1 MKKAEIEKCFNATKQ
16 EVLKKFQNSLEETI
30 KKELMKFAD
39 ENNKI
44 NSMDLAA
51 FAYTNALTTS
61 VKVNSEITLN
71 TLIKMF
77 ADD

>member
-1 MKKAEIEKCFNATKQ
+1 MKKAEIENCFNSTKQ
-16 EVLKKFQNSLEETI
+16 EVIKNFQDSLDETV
-30 KKELMKFAD
+30 KKELMEYAD
-39 ENNKI
+39 ENNQIKF
-44 NSMDLAA
+44 MDLAA

-61 VKVNSEITLN
+61 VKINSEITLN